1 MNRRAVRNHYVP
13 CPCIQQNMFRMYNT
27 QKKWASLPGLRR
39 KHQTDLPPNA
49 ASVVRGESDIL
60 FYSTGLLIRYFSL
73 TFLSPLPPPSTSPR
87 GLSLAIRFTQVSR
100 TESWQHSFCF
110 YFAPL
115 KSTANR
121 RDSIVLRPQPQIQ
134 RKFNFKNG
142 IATLRPKGI
151 RCKLLGQLL
160 IRSER
165 INSTGYQILRCS
177 LSMALKITFSNGFKR
192 NLRCKIISR
201 CERLNRIVP

>member
-1 MNRRAVRNHYVP
+1 MGIAAGLAEKTSNRSSAKCRVSR
-13 CPCIQQNMFRMYNT
+13 T
-27 QKKWASLPGLRR
+27 WG
-39 KHQTDLPPNA
+39 
-49 ASVVRGESDIL
+49 
-60 FYSTGLLIRYFSL
+60 IRYFILFHWPSHPL
-73 TFLSPLPPPSTSPR
+73 FFFNVSFSPPPPPSTSPR

-142 IATLRPKGI
+142 IATLRLKGI

-192 NLRCKIISR
+192 NLRCKIISC
-201 CERLNRIVP
+201 CERSNRIVP

>member
-1 MNRRAVRNHYVP
+1 MSIAAGLAEKTSNRSSAKCRVSR
-13 CPCIQQNMFRMYNT
+13 T
-27 QKKWASLPGLRR
+27 WG
-39 KHQTDLPPNA
+39 
-49 ASVVRGESDIL
+49 
-60 FYSTGLLIRYFSL
+60 IRYFILFHWPSHPP
-73 TFLSPLPPPSTSPR
+73 FFFNISFSPPR
-87 GLSLAIRFTQVSR
+87 GLSLIRFAYVSR

-121 RDSIVLRPQPQIQ
+121 RDCIVLRPQPQIQ

-192 NLRCKIISR
+192 NLRWKIISSY
-201 CERLNRIVP
+201 ERSNRIVP

>member
-1 MNRRAVRNHYVP
+1 MGIAAGLAEKTSNRSSAKCRVSR
-13 CPCIQQNMFRMYNT
+13 T
-27 QKKWASLPGLRR
+27 WG
-39 KHQTDLPPNA
+39 
-49 ASVVRGESDIL
+49 
-60 FYSTGLLIRYFSL
+60 IRYFILFHWPSHPP
-73 TFLSPLPPPSTSPR
+73 FFFNVSFSPPR
-87 GLSLAIRFTQVSR
+87 GLSLAIRFAQVSR

-142 IATLRPKGI
+142 IAILRPKGI

-192 NLRCKIISR
+192 NLRWKIIS
-201 CERLNRIVP
+201 CYERSNRIVP